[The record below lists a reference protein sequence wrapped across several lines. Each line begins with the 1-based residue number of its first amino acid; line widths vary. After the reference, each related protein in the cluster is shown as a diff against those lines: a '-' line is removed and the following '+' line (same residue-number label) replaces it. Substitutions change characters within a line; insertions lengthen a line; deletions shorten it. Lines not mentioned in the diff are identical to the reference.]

1 LHCSARALRSRPL
14 AHQGGLPM
22 DLING
27 IVAATLVLLVAKMI
41 AFVRE

>member
-1 LHCSARALRSRPL
+1 
-14 AHQGGLPM
+14 M

-27 IVAATLVLLVAKMI
+27 IVAATLALLIAKMI